1 MTRKI
6 GGSAVHLWG
15 RVGECM
21 HGRRRSGVGVV
32 GVNGYKLKQGGS
44 TPTHLANNLSTGPP
58 LLFRPETFHKSL
70 QIHFASRLG
79 SNSINA
85 LKRDEC
91 FNKLAALEIRGS

>member
-21 HGRRRSGVGVV
+21 HGSGVGVV

-44 TPTHLANNLSTGPP
+44 TPTHLANNLSTGPHFYSVLKLSTNHCKFISLP
-58 LLFRPETFHKSL
+58 MKSDWVEIAILL
-70 QIHFASRLG
+70 
-79 SNSINA
+79 
-85 LKRDEC
+85 
-91 FNKLAALEIRGS
+91 